1 MGILNDIDV
10 TLDNTDTVIGTTAE
24 RKIDFDTITFDTVS
38 PDSCHYA
45 ILKKFNRHTKGSY
58 KVERQIAKYEW
69 ECSNLLKYF
78 GLNDIYKGITIC
90 LDMSS
95 VKTWGYPSVSS
106 RLVLIYR
113 GHKRKDDFAYLI
125 KSFNASA
132 ATTHLREARF
142 ALERFFTS
150 ESAFNSLFSEP
161 RRVNNI
167 PKDCAHNWLNFYN

>member
-1 MGILNDIDV
+1 MGILNDIDI

-24 RKIDFDTITFDTVS
+24 RKIDFDTIAFDNVS

-45 ILKKFNRHTKGSY
+45 ILKKFNKHVNGSY

-69 ECSNLLKYF
+69 DCANLLKYF
-78 GLNDIYKGITIC
+78 GLDDIYKGITIC
-90 LDMSS
+90 LDMSLM
-95 VKTWGYPSVSS
+95 KNWGYPTVTS

-132 ATTHLREARF
+132 ATSHLREARF
-142 ALERFFTS
+142 TLEKFFTS
-150 ESAFNSLFSEP
+150 EAAFNSLFSEP
-161 RRVNNI
+161 RRVNKI
-167 PKDCAHNWLNFYN
+167 PKDYAHNWLNFYN

>member
-1 MGILNDIDV
+1 MGILNDIDI

-24 RKIDFDTITFDTVS
+24 RNIDFDTIVFDNVS

-45 ILKKFNRHTKGSY
+45 ILKKFNKHVNGSY

-69 ECSNLLKYF
+69 DCANLLKYF
-78 GLNDIYKGITIC
+78 GLDNIYKGITIC
-90 LDMSS
+90 LDMSLM
-95 VKTWGYPSVSS
+95 KNWGYPTIIS

-132 ATTHLREARF
+132 ATSHLREAHYT
-142 ALERFFTS
+142 LEKFFTS
-150 ESAFNSLFSEP
+150 EAAFNSLFSEA

-167 PKDCAHNWLNFYN
+167 PKDIAHNWLNFYN

>member
-10 TLDNTDTVIGTTAE
+10 TLDNTDTVVGTTAE
-24 RKIDFDTITFDTVS
+24 RTIDFDAIQFDNVS

-69 ECSNLLKYF
+69 DCPNLLKYF
-78 GLNDIYKGITIC
+78 GLDSIYKGVTIC
-90 LDMSS
+90 LDMICSN
-95 VKTWGYPSVSS
+95 TWGYPLMTS

-125 KSFNASA
+125 KTFNAIP
-132 ATTHLREARF
+132 ATNHLREARF
-142 ALERFFTS
+142 TLEKYFTY
-150 ESAFNSLFSEP
+150 ESYFNAIFIEA
-161 RRVNNI
+161 RRVNKI
-167 PKDCAHNWLNFYN
+167 PKDCGHTYLNFFN